1 MLKQSFLLI
10 SIVILSV
17 SNSFSQDEVV
27 MELNDSR
34 VTKSEFLQIY
44 LKNNDNPKFDKASI
58 DEYMELFKKFKLKV
72 AEAEALGYDT
82 VPKLKR
88 ELEGYRKQLALPY
101 LIDSTENRAMVTQS
115 YERLKTEVR
124 ASHILLRLKSTASVK
139 DTLKAYTR
147 LMELRTRIING
158 EDFELVAQSKN
169 SSEDPSVATNGGDLG
184 FFTAF
189 QMLYPFEER
198 AYTTAVGETSMPFRT
213 KYGYHILKVTDK
225 RQARGTTKCAHLMVS
240 SPVESSVEET
250 ASAEKKIAEI
260 YALLQDS
267 LTDEKWKNYVAK
279 YSDDP
284 SSNRKGGELPVFG
297 SGTSQRMVPVF
308 EDAAF
313 SIKED
318 GAISKPVKTDYGY
331 HIIRRI
337 EWNDLK
343 SFEKMEKELQKRVNK
358 DERSKKTQD
367 VFVAKL
373 KTKYGFV
380 QGELQYKDWFVE
392 NLDSSFFIGNWT
404 ADSLKVDQVMF
415 SIGTKNYRQ
424 MEFSKFLRKS
434 FRNGRGKDFK
444 TIVDTRYKEWV
455 KQGVLAYE
463 ESMLDSKY
471 PEYKALVQEYH
482 DGIILYEIMS
492 DKVWNKAV
500 KDTTGLKSYYDIQ
513 KTKYMWPDRIDA
525 TVYICA
531 SSDVSDKVFKMLKKK
546 KNNSRVILEEVNEDS
561 ELNLDVKMNK
571 YIQSSTGFLKG
582 KSFVKGRNE
591 GYEFENKFYVIVVNE
606 MLSEMPKELSEIKG
620 AVISDYQNHLESYW
634 MKELVEK
641 YPITIYDE
649 VLYNL
654 GPNE

>member
-10 SIVILSV
+10 SILFLSS
-17 SNSFSQDEVV
+17 SNYFSQDEVV
-27 MELNDSR
+27 MELNDTK

-124 ASHILLRLKSTASVK
+124 ASHILLRLKPTASVK

-147 LMELRTRIING
+147 LIELRKRIING

-198 AYTTAVGETSMPFRT
+198 AYTTAVGKTSMPFRT

-240 SPVESSVEET
+240 SPLESSVEET

-313 SIKED
+313 SIKAD

-343 SFEKMEKELQKRVNK
+343 PFEKMEKELQKRVNK

-367 VFVAKL
+367 VFVSKL

-415 SIGTKNYRQ
+415 SIGTKSYRQ

-444 TIVDTRYKEWV
+444 TIVDTKYKEWV

-591 GYEFENKFYVIVVNE
+591 GYEFENKFYVIFVNE

>member
-1 MLKQSFLLI
+1 
-10 SIVILSV
+10 
-17 SNSFSQDEVV
+17 
-27 MELNDSR
+27 MELNDTK

-124 ASHILLRLKSTASVK
+124 ASHILLRLKPTASVK

-147 LMELRTRIING
+147 LIELRKRIING

-198 AYTTAVGETSMPFRT
+198 AYTTAVGKTSMPFRT

-240 SPVESSVEET
+240 SPLESSVEET

-343 SFEKMEKELQKRVNK
+343 PFEKMEKELQKRVNK

-367 VFVAKL
+367 VFVSKL

-415 SIGTKNYRQ
+415 SIGTKSYRQ

-444 TIVDTRYKEWV
+444 TIVDTKYKEWV

-591 GYEFENKFYVIVVNE
+591 GYEFENKFYVIFVNE

>member
-10 SIVILSV
+10 SILILSS
-17 SNSFSQDEVV
+17 SNYFSQDEVV
-27 MELNDSR
+27 MELNDTK

-124 ASHILLRLKSTASVK
+124 ASHILLRLKPTASVK

-147 LMELRTRIING
+147 LIELRKRIING

-198 AYTTAVGETSMPFRT
+198 AYTTAVGKTSMPFRT

-240 SPVESSVEET
+240 SPLESSIEET

-313 SIKED
+313 SIKAD

-343 SFEKMEKELQKRVNK
+343 PFEKMEKELQKRVNK

-367 VFVAKL
+367 VFVSKL

-415 SIGTKNYRQ
+415 SIGTKSYRQ

-444 TIVDTRYKEWV
+444 TIVDTQYKEWV

-591 GYEFENKFYVIVVNE
+591 GYEFENKFYVIFVNE

>member
-10 SIVILSV
+10 SFLILSIT
-17 SNSFSQDEVV
+17 NAFSQDEVV
-27 MELNDSR
+27 MEINGNK
-34 VTKSEFLQIY
+34 VTRSEFLQIY
-44 LKNNDNPKFDKASI
+44 LKNNDDPKFDKASL

-72 AEAEALGYDT
+72 AEAEAMGYDT

-101 LIDSTENRAMVTQS
+101 LIDSTENIAMVAQS

-124 ASHILLRLKSTASVK
+124 ASHILLRLKPTASVK
-139 DTLKAYTR
+139 DTAKAYFR
-147 LMELRTRIING
+147 LMELRERIVNG
-158 EDFELVAQSKN
+158 EDFALIAKSKN
-169 SSEDPSVATNGGDLG
+169 SSEDPSVVTNGGDLG

-189 QMLYPFEER
+189 QMLYPFEEV
-198 AYTTAVGETSMPFRT
+198 AYTTDVGETSLPFRT
-213 KYGYHILKVTDK
+213 KYGYHILQITDK
-225 RQARGTTKCAHLMVS
+225 RPARGTIKCGHLMVS
-240 SPVESSVEET
+240 SPAESSDDET
-250 ASAEKKIAEI
+250 ASAEKKIMEI
-260 YALLQDS
+260 YELLKDS
-267 LTDEKWKNYVAK
+267 LTDEKWKNYVLK

-284 SSNRKGGELPVFG
+284 SSNRKSGELPIFG

-313 SIKED
+313 SIKQD

-343 SFEKMEKELQKRVNK
+343 PFNEMEKELQKRVNK
-358 DERSKKTQD
+358 DDRSKKTQD
-367 VFVAKL
+367 VFVTKL
-373 KTKYGFV
+373 KKRYGFLE
-380 QGELQYKDWFVE
+380 GDLRYKDWFVE
-392 NLDSSFFIGNWT
+392 NLDSTFYIGNWT
-404 ADSLKVDQVMF
+404 ADKLKVDQVMF
-415 SIGTKNYRQ
+415 SIGAKKYRQ

-434 FRNGRGKDFK
+434 YRNGRGKDFK
-444 TIVDTRYKEWV
+444 TIVDTQYKQWV

-463 ESMLDSKY
+463 ESMLESKY

-500 KDTTGLKSYYDIQ
+500 KDTTGLKAYYEIQ
-513 KTKYMWPDRIDA
+513 KTKYMWPERLEA
-525 TVYICA
+525 AVYIC
-531 SSDVSDKVFKMLKKK
+531 STSEVSEKVYKMLKKK
-546 KNNSRVILEEVNEDS
+546 KNNSRVILEKINEDS

-571 YIQSSTGFLKG
+571 YVQSSTGFLKG
-582 KSFVKGRNE
+582 KSFVAGRNE
-591 GYEFENKFYVIVVNE
+591 GYEFEDKYYVVDVSKI
-606 MLSEMPKELSEIKG
+606 LSEMPKELSEIKG
-620 AVISDYQNHLESYW
+620 AVISDYQNHLETNW

-641 YPITIYDE
+641 YPINIFED

-654 GPNE
+654 GANE

>member
-10 SIVILSV
+10 SILILSS
-17 SNSFSQDEVV
+17 SNYFSQDEVV
-27 MELNDSR
+27 MELNDTK

-124 ASHILLRLKSTASVK
+124 ASHILLRLKPTASVK

-147 LMELRTRIING
+147 LIELRKRIING

-198 AYTTAVGETSMPFRT
+198 AYTTAVGKTSMPFRT

-240 SPVESSVEET
+240 SPLESSVEET

-313 SIKED
+313 SIKAD

-343 SFEKMEKELQKRVNK
+343 PFEKMEKELQKRVNK

-367 VFVAKL
+367 VFVSKL

-415 SIGTKNYRQ
+415 SIGTKSYRQ

-444 TIVDTRYKEWV
+444 TIVDTKYKEWV

-591 GYEFENKFYVIVVNE
+591 GYEFENKFYVIFVNE

>member
-10 SIVILSV
+10 SILILSS
-17 SNSFSQDEVV
+17 SNYFSQDEVV
-27 MELNDSR
+27 MELNDTK

-124 ASHILLRLKSTASVK
+124 ASHILLRLKPTASVK

-147 LMELRTRIING
+147 LIELRKRIING

-198 AYTTAVGETSMPFRT
+198 AYTTAVGKTSMPFRT

-240 SPVESSVEET
+240 SPLESSIEET

-313 SIKED
+313 SIKAD

-367 VFVAKL
+367 VFVSKL

-415 SIGTKNYRQ
+415 SIGTKSYRQ

-444 TIVDTRYKEWV
+444 TIVDTKYKEWV

-546 KNNSRVILEEVNEDS
+546 KNNSRVILEEVNKDS

-582 KSFVKGRNE
+582 NSFVKGRNE
-591 GYEFENKFYVIVVNE
+591 GYEFENKFYVIFVNE

>member
-10 SIVILSV
+10 SILILSS
-17 SNSFSQDEVV
+17 SNYFSQDEVV
-27 MELNDSR
+27 MELNDTK

-124 ASHILLRLKSTASVK
+124 ASHILLRLKPTASVK

-147 LMELRTRIING
+147 LIELRKRIING

-198 AYTTAVGETSMPFRT
+198 AYTTAVGKTSMPFRT

-240 SPVESSVEET
+240 SPLESSIEET

-343 SFEKMEKELQKRVNK
+343 PFEKMEKELQKRVNK

-367 VFVAKL
+367 VFVSKL

-415 SIGTKNYRQ
+415 SIGTKSYRQ

-444 TIVDTRYKEWV
+444 TIVDTKYKEWV

-591 GYEFENKFYVIVVNE
+591 GYEFENKFYVIFVNE

>member
-10 SIVILSV
+10 SILILSS
-17 SNSFSQDEVV
+17 SNYFSQDEVV
-27 MELNDSR
+27 MELNDTK

-101 LIDSTENRAMVTQS
+101 LIDSNENRAMVTQS

-124 ASHILLRLKSTASVK
+124 ASHILLRLKPTASVK

-147 LMELRTRIING
+147 LIELRKRIING

-198 AYTTAVGETSMPFRT
+198 AYTTAVGKTSMPFRT

-240 SPVESSVEET
+240 SPLESSIEET

-313 SIKED
+313 SIKAD

-343 SFEKMEKELQKRVNK
+343 PFEKMEKELQKRVNK

-367 VFVAKL
+367 VFVSKL

-415 SIGTKNYRQ
+415 SIGTKSYRQ

-444 TIVDTRYKEWV
+444 TIVDTKYKEWV

-591 GYEFENKFYVIVVNE
+591 GYEFENKFYVIFVNE

>member
-10 SIVILSV
+10 SILILSS
-17 SNSFSQDEVV
+17 SNYFSQDEVV
-27 MELNDSR
+27 MELNDTK

-124 ASHILLRLKSTASVK
+124 ASHILLRLKPTASVK

-147 LMELRTRIING
+147 LIELRKRIING

-198 AYTTAVGETSMPFRT
+198 AYTTAVGKTSMPFRT

-240 SPVESSVEET
+240 SPLESSIEET

-313 SIKED
+313 SIKAD

-343 SFEKMEKELQKRVNK
+343 PFEKMEKELQKRVNK

-367 VFVAKL
+367 VFVSKL

-415 SIGTKNYRQ
+415 SIGTKSYRQ

-444 TIVDTRYKEWV
+444 TIVDTKYKEWV

-591 GYEFENKFYVIVVNE
+591 GYEFENKFYVIFVNE

>member
-571 YIQSSTGFLKG
+571 YIQASTGFLKG

>member
-10 SIVILSV
+10 SFVVLSIT
-17 SNSFSQDEVV
+17 NAFSQGEVV
-27 MELNDSR
+27 MEINGNK

-44 LKNNDNPKFDKASI
+44 LKNNDDPKFDKASL

-72 AEAEALGYDT
+72 AEAEAMGYDT

-101 LIDSTENRAMVTQS
+101 LIDSTENIAMVAQS

-124 ASHILLRLKSTASVK
+124 ASHILLRLKPTASVK
-139 DTLKAYTR
+139 DTAKAYNR
-147 LMELRTRIING
+147 LMELRQRIVNG
-158 EDFELVAQSKN
+158 EDFALIAKSKN
-169 SSEDPSVATNGGDLG
+169 SSEDPSVITNGGDLG

-189 QMLYPFEER
+189 QMLYPFEEV
-198 AYTTAVGETSMPFRT
+198 AYTTDVGETSLPFRT
-213 KYGYHILKVTDK
+213 KYGYHILQVTDK
-225 RQARGTTKCAHLMVS
+225 RSARGTIKCGHLMVS
-240 SPVESSVEET
+240 SPAESSDEET
-250 ASAEKKIAEI
+250 ASAEKKILEI
-260 YALLQDS
+260 YELLKDS
-267 LTDEKWKNYVAK
+267 LTDEKWKNYVVK

-284 SSNRKGGELPVFG
+284 SSNRKSGELPIFG

-343 SFEKMEKELQKRVNK
+343 SFNEMEKELQKRVNK

-373 KTKYGFV
+373 KKRYGFLE
-380 QGELQYKDWFVE
+380 GDIQYKDWFVE
-392 NLDSSFFIGNWT
+392 NLDSTFFIGNWT
-404 ADSLKVDQVMF
+404 ADKLKVDQVMF
-415 SIGTKNYRQ
+415 SIGEKKYRQ

-444 TIVDTRYKEWV
+444 TIVDTQYKQWV

-463 ESMLDSKY
+463 ESMLDAKY
-471 PEYKALVQEYH
+471 PQYKALVQEYH

-500 KDTTGLKSYYDIQ
+500 KDTTGLKAYYEIQ
-513 KTKYMWPDRIDA
+513 KTKYMWPERLEA
-525 TVYICA
+525 TVYICSTA
-531 SSDVSDKVFKMLKKK
+531 EVSEKVFKMLKKR
-546 KNNSRVILEEVNEDS
+546 KNNSRIILEKINEDS

-571 YIQSSTGFLKG
+571 YVQSSTGFLKG
-582 KSFVKGRNE
+582 KSFVEGRNS
-591 GYEFENKFYVIVVNE
+591 GYEFEDKYYVVDVSE

-620 AVISDYQNHLESYW
+620 AVISDYQNHLETIW

-641 YPITIYDE
+641 YPIKIYDD

-654 GPNE
+654 GANE